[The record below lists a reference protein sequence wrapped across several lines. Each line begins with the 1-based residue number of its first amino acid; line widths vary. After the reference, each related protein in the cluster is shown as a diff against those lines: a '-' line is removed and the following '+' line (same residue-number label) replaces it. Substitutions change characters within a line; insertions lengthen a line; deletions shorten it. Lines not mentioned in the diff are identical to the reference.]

1 MIGMEHKKQF
11 KRTSRS
17 LSQETRRKIS
27 QSLKG
32 KPKPWSHCLH
42 ISKGMEAYWGKDNNF
57 PDDVNSSTGNDAT
70 SMSDLV

>member
-27 QSLKG
+27 QSLNG
-32 KPKPWSHCLH
+32 KPKSWSHCLH
-42 ISKGMEAYWGKDNNF
+42 ISKGMEAYWGNDNNF

>member
-1 MIGMEHKKQF
+1 MIGMERRKHF

-17 LSQETRRKIS
+17 LSQETRRIIS

-32 KPKPWSHCLH
+32 KPKSWSHCLH
-42 ISKGMEAYWGKDNNF
+42 ISKGMEAYWGNDDNF
-57 PDDVNSSTGNDAT
+57 PDDLNSSTENGAT

>member
-1 MIGMEHKKQF
+1 MIGMEQRKQF

-32 KPKPWSHCLH
+32 KPKSWSHCLH
-42 ISKGMEAYWGKDNNF
+42 ISKGMEAYWGNDENF
-57 PDDVNSSTGNDAT
+57 PDDLNSSTENGAT

>member
-1 MIGMEHKKQF
+1 MEHKKQF

-32 KPKPWSHCLH
+32 KPKSWSHSLH
-42 ISKGMEAYWGKDNNF
+42 ISKGMEAYWGNDNNF